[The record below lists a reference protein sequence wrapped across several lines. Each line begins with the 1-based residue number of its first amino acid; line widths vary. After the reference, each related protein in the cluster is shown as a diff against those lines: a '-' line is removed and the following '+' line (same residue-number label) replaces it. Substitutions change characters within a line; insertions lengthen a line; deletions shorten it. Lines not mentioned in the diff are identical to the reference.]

1 MVGTVL
7 LVEHYYS
14 CTLFVLS
21 FTKKMN
27 LSTMYVF

>member
-21 FTKKMN
+21 FTKK
-27 LSTMYVF
+27 